1 MLYGET
7 PVLKFGSEPMPD
19 RKRLGLDMRAA
30 PLPRYFV
37 LERIL
42 PKQLIKNYL
51 GIVAY
56 SRVQLHIKTP
66 IFM

>member
-51 GIVAY
+51 GIVA
-56 SRVQLHIKTP
+56 
-66 IFM
+66 